1 MGGRGGISA
10 KKKHVCVGG
19 EKVLPL
25 SPSARFRL
33 SGIVS
38 LSMCHTH
45 QSEYIKK
52 TLGGLVGWVGV
63 GGAVKCVCEC
73 HGRWGGRGEGGH
85 LSKKA
90 TCVRLGEGHF
100 ILSLASVSL
109 IVSLGICVTLSPI
122 RTNQK

>member
-63 GGAVKCVCEC
+63 GGGSKLCV
-73 HGRWGGRGEGGH
+73 
-85 LSKKA
+85 
-90 TCVRLGEGHF
+90 
-100 ILSLASVSL
+100 
-109 IVSLGICVTLSPI
+109 
-122 RTNQK
+122 